1 MCNKSPFLWTFSFLE
16 HNYVI
21 MKIKILKEKAK
32 PGLWANIHAKRKR
45 GERPAK
51 PGEEDYPDKKQWDK
65 LTKEDQIPGGLAD
78 KKSPED
84 FDPVKL
90 RQGIAIEKEH
100 TSNDKIATE
109 IAMDHLTEDPFYYDK
124 LKAIESNKKPMKL
137 KLKNNNKKMEEQE
150 VMAQEPP
157 TDMTMEPDYEGEM
170 AKSDLYKMKKYS
182 AALFDMLD
190 EEDQLPAW
198 VQAKITL
205 AADYLG
211 TIKHFLEYKIENGE
225 ELDEEQLHELSV
237 KQKATFDFNKDDKI
251 TGDEIAKVRAGEKPD
266 LGESLVIE
274 GTCDEGQEHLLE
286 LFYEECGCGHVAK
299 QPLEEA
305 EYQGR
310 KVQLN
315 KPMRG
320 DVKKF
325 KVFVKDPKTGNVK
338 KVNFGD
344 PNMRIKKSNPAR
356 RKSFRARHNCDN
368 PGPKTKARYWS
379 CRKWEE

>member
-1 MCNKSPFLWTFSFLE
+1 ML
-16 HNYVI
+16 
-21 MKIKILKEKAK
+21 KIKT
-32 PGLWANIHAKRKR
+32 NIKQ
-45 GERPAK
+45 
-51 PGEEDYPDKKQWDK
+51 EDK
-65 LTKEDQIPGGLAD
+65 IPGGLAD
-78 KKSPED
+78 KKSPKD

-90 RQGIAIEKEH
+90 EQGIAVELEH
-100 TSNDKIATE
+100 TSDRQIATE
-109 IAMDHLTEDPFYYDK
+109 IAMDHLTEDPFYYTK
-124 LKAIESNKKPMKL
+124 LKAVEGGKRNMKL
-137 KLKNNNKKMEEQE
+137 KLKNNKKMEEQE
-150 VMAQEPP
+150 IVEQEPP

-251 TGDEIAKVRAGEKPD
+251 TGDEIARVRAGEKPD
-266 LGESLVIE
+266 LEESLVIE
-274 GTCDEGQEHLLE
+274 GSCDEGQEHLLE
-286 LFYEECGCGHVAK
+286 LFYEECGCGHMEE
-299 QPLEEA
+299 QQLDEA

-310 KVQLN
+310 KVTLN

-344 PNMRIKKSNPAR
+344 KNMRIKKSNPKR
-356 RKSFRARHNCDN
+356 RKSFRARHKCKN
-368 PGPKTKARYWS
+368 PGPNTKARYWS
-379 CRKWEE
+379 CKKWEE